1 MIVTSKLLCK
11 NAIVKVN
18 QSSKMRVV
26 RNFASDNNSGAC
38 PEVLE
43 VMEEC
48 NREHAAGY
56 GDDIWTRRASDA
68 LLEVFQTDCEV
79 FFVFNGT
86 AANSLALT
94 SKCRSNHSILCNRL
108 AHLETD
114 ECGAPEFFFQPF
126 QGTPSG
132 RGKGDLDLFAQGIR
146 PRRIF
151 PV

>member
-1 MIVTSKLLCK
+1 MK
-11 NAIVKVN
+11 
-18 QSSKMRVV
+18 RE

-56 GDDIWTRRASDA
+56 GDDEWTRRASDS
-68 LLEVFQTDCEV
+68 LREVFQTDCEV

-86 AANSLALT
+86 AANSLALSST
-94 SKCRSNHSILCNRL
+94 CRSYHSILCHRL

-114 ECGAPEFFFQPF
+114 ECGAPEFFPM
-126 QGTPSG
+126 
-132 RGKGDLDLFAQGIR
+132 AQKCYYWMGSR
-146 PRRIF
+146 EKS
-151 PV
+151 VQQV